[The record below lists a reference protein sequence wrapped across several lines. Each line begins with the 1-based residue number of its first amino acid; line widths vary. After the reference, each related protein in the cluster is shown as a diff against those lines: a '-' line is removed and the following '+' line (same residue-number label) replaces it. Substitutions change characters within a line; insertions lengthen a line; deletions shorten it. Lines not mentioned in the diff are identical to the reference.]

1 MEWVSLFSDPQKDDD
16 SLITLK
22 DEKITVKNYIVPWW
36 KKGENFRKLELITT
50 GKNDNGNLTVNGI
63 YGIQSFAD
71 PQLGYTPELLV
82 KSNNDII
89 FNNDFQSVDVQ
100 PHSGNIHLDTKGKI
114 QFNLNVADKVTDPTT
129 HQEKLVNDK
138 ALVRYYNTIT
148 PPPDEND
155 KGSISFH
162 SKTGNLFNMN
172 VKVHKDT
179 HHFGIH
185 NLNNTDVH
193 LTAEDSDNVIEIKGE
208 LADPMPTGN
217 VESTSFLR
225 GIETAFKSNTV
236 LTGNNNKI
244 SIATEGKGLGLG
256 VNGLQSNSPYSGH
269 TTGIFINNQS
279 SDLTQPSLDGIST
292 IKLKAVKGNNEV
304 DLNVKNHASVKGI
317 IASHSAKATLEAEG
331 DNIVQVKNPD
341 TNTALIDA
349 LKKQYPNAS
358 KELYRVGVQSTTGT
372 VRISPNGKIALTEL
386 KTFGIVQNG
395 ICVSL

>member
-1 MEWVSLFSDPQKDDD
+1 MS
-16 SLITLK
+16 TL
-22 DEKITVKNYIVPWW
+22 
-36 KKGENFRKLELITT
+36 
-50 GKNDNGNLTVNGI
+50 
-63 YGIQSFAD
+63 S
-71 PQLGYTPELLV
+71 
-82 KSNNDII
+82 
-89 FNNDFQSVDVQ
+89 
-100 PHSGNIHLDTKGKI
+100 
-114 QFNLNVADKVTDPTT
+114 
-129 HQEKLVNDK
+129 
-138 ALVRYYNTIT
+138 
-148 PPPDEND
+148 PPPDENN

-172 VKVHKDT
+172 VNVHKDT
-179 HHFGIH
+179 RHYGIH
-185 NLNNTDVH
+185 NLRNTDVH
-193 LTAEDSDNVIEIKGE
+193 LTAEDGDNVVAIKGK
-208 LADPMPTGN
+208 LADPMPAGK

-244 SIATEGKGLGLG
+244 SITTEGDGLGLG
-256 VNGLQSNSPYSGH
+256 VEGLDSKSPYSGH
-269 TTGIFINNQS
+269 TTGIFVNNQPNN
-279 SDLTQPSLDGIST
+279 TTEPSLDGIST

-317 IASHSAKATLEAEG
+317 IASHSATATLEAEG
-331 DNIVQVKNPD
+331 DNIVRVKNPD

>member
-1 MEWVSLFSDPQKDDD
+1 
-16 SLITLK
+16 
-22 DEKITVKNYIVPWW
+22 
-36 KKGENFRKLELITT
+36 
-50 GKNDNGNLTVNGI
+50 
-63 YGIQSFAD
+63 
-71 PQLGYTPELLV
+71 
-82 KSNNDII
+82 
-89 FNNDFQSVDVQ
+89 
-100 PHSGNIHLDTKGKI
+100 
-114 QFNLNVADKVTDPTT
+114 
-129 HQEKLVNDK
+129 
-138 ALVRYYNTIT
+138 
-148 PPPDEND
+148 
-155 KGSISFH
+155 
-162 SKTGNLFNMN
+162 MN

-208 LADPMPTGN
+208 LADLMPTGN

-256 VNGLQSNSPYSGH
+256 VNGLQSNSPYSGR

-358 KELYRVGVQSTTGT
+358 KELYRVGGSIHDWNSTHFAKRQN
-372 VRISPNGKIALTEL
+372 RI
-386 KTFGIVQNG
+386 NG
-395 ICVSL
+395 IENFWNCTKRHLRQFIVD

>member
-1 MEWVSLFSDPQKDDD
+1 M
-16 SLITLK
+16 
-22 DEKITVKNYIVPWW
+22 
-36 KKGENFRKLELITT
+36 
-50 GKNDNGNLTVNGI
+50 
-63 YGIQSFAD
+63 
-71 PQLGYTPELLV
+71 
-82 KSNNDII
+82 
-89 FNNDFQSVDVQ
+89 
-100 PHSGNIHLDTKGKI
+100 
-114 QFNLNVADKVTDPTT
+114 
-129 HQEKLVNDK
+129 
-138 ALVRYYNTIT
+138 RYVNTIS
-148 PPPDEND
+148 PPDEND

-172 VKVHKDT
+172 VNVHKDT
-179 HHFGIH
+179 RHYGIH
-185 NLNNTDVH
+185 NLRNTDVH
-193 LTAEDSDNVIEIKGE
+193 LTAEDGDNVVAIKGK
-208 LADPMPTGN
+208 LADPMPAGK